1 MRREF
6 DSVDDSARLI
16 AQIQRAIA
24 QHTPLRIRGSDSKRF
39 LGRDVQGEEL
49 DTRSHRGIV
58 AYDPT
63 ELVITARAGTPLAE
77 LNTVL
82 DDENQMLP
90 CEPPLFGGRVSGLST
105 GLGTIGGAVASGLS
119 GPRRP
124 WAGSMRDF
132 VLGCRVITGDGDHLR
147 FGGEVMKNVAG
158 YDMSRLLA
166 GSFGSLGVLTEVSL
180 KVLPKPRARRSLAL
194 TLGAGDAL
202 RELSAWRK
210 AALPVSGACYID
222 GKLHVRVEGGN
233 GSVKSAVDRIGG
245 EENDC
250 TFWDALRDHRLP
262 FFNDV
267 ADARPLW
274 RLSLPNATPLM
285 PLPGDTL
292 LDWAGA
298 QRWLRSEAPAADI
311 RQLAHAAGGHAT
323 CFTPSPERE
332 PFQPIAASLLRYQQQ
347 LKRRLDPCGVLNP
360 GRLYAE
366 L

>member
-1 MRREF
+1 M
-6 DSVDDSARLI
+6 DDSARLI
-16 AQIQRAIA
+16 AQVQRAIA
-24 QHTPLRIRGSDSKRF
+24 QHAPLRIRGSDSKRF

-63 ELVITARAGTPLAE
+63 ELVITARAGTPLSE
-77 LNTVL
+77 LNAVL
-82 DDENQMLP
+82 DDANQMLP
-90 CEPPLFGGRVSGLST
+90 CEPPLFNGG
-105 GLGTIGGAVASGLS
+105 GTIGGAVASGLS

-147 FGGEVMKNVAG
+147 FGGQVMKNVAG
-158 YDMSRLLA
+158 YDMSRLLT

-180 KVLPKPRARRSLAL
+180 KVLPKPRERRSFRLAL
-194 TLGAGDAL
+194 GAAEAMQ
-202 RELSAWRK
+202 ELSAWRK
-210 AALPVSGACYID
+210 AALPVSGACHLD
-222 GKLHVRVEGGN
+222 GTLHVRIEGGS

-245 EENDC
+245 EEIDC
-250 TFWDALRDHRLP
+250 AFWDALRDHRLA
-262 FFNDV
+262 FFD
-267 ADARPLW
+267 DARPLW

-285 PLPGDTL
+285 PLPGDVL

-298 QRWLRSEAPAADI
+298 QRWLRSDASAAEI

-323 CFTPSPERE
+323 CFTPSPERD
-332 PFQPIAASLLRYQQQ
+332 PFQPLAAPLLRYQHQ
-347 LKRRLDPCGVLNP
+347 LKRRLDPGGVLNP
-360 GRLYAE
+360 GRLYAD

>member
-6 DSVDDSARLI
+6 DSMDDSARLV
-16 AQIQRAIA
+16 AQVQHAIA

-58 AYDPT
+58 TYDPT
-63 ELVITARAGTPLAE
+63 ELVITARAGTPLVE
-77 LNTVL
+77 LNAAL
-82 DDENQMLP
+82 DDADQMLP
-90 CEPPLFGGRVSGLST
+90 CEPPLFDGK
-105 GLGTIGGAVASGLS
+105 GTLGGAVATGLS

-147 FGGEVMKNVAG
+147 FGGQVMKNVAG

-180 KVLPKPRARRSLAL
+180 KVLPKPRERRSFAL
-194 TLGAGDAL
+194 TLGADEAL

-210 AALPVSGACYID
+210 AALPVSGACYVD
-222 GKLHVRVEGGN
+222 GRLYVRLEGGS

-245 EENDC
+245 DEIDC
-250 TFWDALRDHRLP
+250 AFWDALRDHRLP
-262 FFNDV
+262 FF
-267 ADARPLW
+267 ADTRPLW
-274 RLSLPNATPLM
+274 RVSLPNATPLM
-285 PLPGDTL
+285 QLPGDVL
-292 LDWAGA
+292 IDWAGA
-298 QRWLRSEAPAADI
+298 QRWVKSDASAAEI

-323 CFTPSPERE
+323 CFTPSSERE
-332 PFQPIAASLLRYQQQ
+332 PFQPLAAPLLRYQHQ
-347 LKRRLDPCGVLNP
+347 LKRRLDPNGVLNP
-360 GRLYAE
+360 GRLYAD

>member
-6 DSVDDSARLI
+6 DSMDDSARLI
-16 AQIQRAIA
+16 AQVQRAIA

-63 ELVITARAGTPLAE
+63 ELVITERAGTPLVE

-82 DDENQMLP
+82 DDADQMLP
-90 CEPPLFGGRVSGLST
+90 CEPPLFNST
-105 GLGTIGGAVASGLS
+105 GTIGGAVASGLS

-132 VLGCRVITGDGDHLR
+132 VLGCRVITADGDHLR
-147 FGGEVMKNVAG
+147 FGGQVMKNVAG

-180 KVLPKPRARRSLAL
+180 KVLPKPRERRTFAL
-194 TLGAGDAL
+194 TLGAEQAL
-202 RELSAWRK
+202 QELSAWRK
-210 AALPVSGACYID
+210 AALPVTGACYFD
-222 GKLHVRVEGGN
+222 GKLHVRLEGGS

-245 EENDC
+245 AEIDC
-250 TFWDALRDHRLP
+250 AFWDALRDHRLP
-262 FFNDV
+262 FFDNGTDT
-267 ADARPLW
+267 RPLW

-285 PLPGDTL
+285 PLPGDVL
-292 LDWAGA
+292 IDWAGA
-298 QRWLRSEAPAADI
+298 QRWLRSDAQAADI

-323 CFTPSPERE
+323 CFTPSLERE
-332 PFQPIAASLLRYQQQ
+332 PFHPLAAPLLRYQHQ
-347 LKRRLDPCGVLNP
+347 LKRRLDPSGVLNP
-360 GRLYAE
+360 GRLYAD

>member
-6 DSVDDSARLI
+6 DSMDDSARLI
-16 AQIQRAIA
+16 AQVQRAIA
-24 QHTPLRIRGSDSKRF
+24 QHTPLRIRGGDSKRF
-39 LGRDVQGEEL
+39 LGRDVQGDEL

-58 AYDPT
+58 TYDPT
-63 ELVITARAGTPLAE
+63 ELVITARAGTPLVE

-82 DDENQMLP
+82 DDANQMLP
-90 CEPPLFGGRVSGLST
+90 CEPPLFDNK
-105 GLGTIGGAVASGLS
+105 GTLGGAVASGLS

-147 FGGEVMKNVAG
+147 FGGQVMKNVAG

-180 KVLPKPRARRSLAL
+180 KVLPKPRERRSFAL
-194 TLGAGDAL
+194 TLSADDAM

-210 AALPVSGACYID
+210 AALPLSGACYID
-222 GKLHVRVEGGN
+222 GKLHVRLEGGS

-245 EENDC
+245 DEIDC
-250 TFWDALRDHRLP
+250 AFWDALRDHRLP
-262 FFNDV
+262 FF
-267 ADARPLW
+267 ADTRPLW

-285 PLPGDTL
+285 PLPGDVL
-292 LDWAGA
+292 IDWAGA
-298 QRWLRSEAPAADI
+298 QRWLKSDASATDI
-311 RQLAHAAGGHAT
+311 RQLAHTAGGHAT
-323 CFTPSPERE
+323 CFTPSRERE
-332 PFQPIAASLLRYQQQ
+332 PFQPLAAPLLRYQRQ
-347 LKRRLDPCGVLNP
+347 LKRRLDPNGVLNP
-360 GRLYAE
+360 GRLYAD

>member
-6 DSVDDSARLI
+6 DSMDDSERLV
-16 AQIQRAIA
+16 AQVQRAVA
-24 QHTPLRIRGSDSKRF
+24 DHTPLRIRGSDSKRF
-39 LGRDVQGEEL
+39 LGRAVEGNEL

-63 ELVITARAGTPLAE
+63 ELVITARAGTPLVE
-77 LNTVL
+77 LNAIL
-82 DDENQMLP
+82 DDANQMLP
-90 CEPPLFGGRVSGLST
+90 CEPPLFGGA
-105 GLGTIGGAVASGLS
+105 GTLGGAVASGLS

-124 WAGSMRDF
+124 WSGSMRDF

-147 FGGEVMKNVAG
+147 FGGQVMKNVAG

-166 GSFGSLGVLTEVSL
+166 GSFGSLGVLTEISL
-180 KVLPKPRARRSLAL
+180 KVLPKPRAQRSF
-194 TLGAGDAL
+194 TLELEDVEAL

-210 AALPVSGACYID
+210 ASLPVAGACHVD
-222 GKLHVRVEGGN
+222 GKLHVRLEGGS

-245 EENDC
+245 DEIDC
-250 TFWDALRDHRLP
+250 AFWDALRDHRLP
-262 FFNDV
+262 FF
-267 ADARPLW
+267 ADPRPLW

-285 PLPGDTL
+285 QLPGDVL

-298 QRWLRSEAPAADI
+298 QRWLKSDAPAAAI
-311 RQLAHAAGGHAT
+311 RQVAQAAGGHAT

-332 PFQPIAASLLRYQQQ
+332 PFQPLAAPLLRYQRQ
-347 LKRRLDPCGVLNP
+347 LKHRLDPAGVLNP
-360 GRLYAE
+360 GRLYAD

>member
-6 DSVDDSARLI
+6 DSMDDSARLV
-16 AQIQRAIA
+16 AQVQRAIA
-24 QHTPLRIRGSDSKRF
+24 KHTPLRIRGSDSKRF
-39 LGRDVQGEEL
+39 LGREVQGEEL

-63 ELVITARAGTPLAE
+63 ELVITARAGTPLVE
-77 LNTVL
+77 LNAVL
-82 DDENQMLP
+82 DDADQMLP
-90 CEPPLFGGRVSGLST
+90 CEPPLFDSK
-105 GLGTIGGAVASGLS
+105 GTLGGAVATGLS

-132 VLGCRVITGDGDHLR
+132 VLGCRVITGDGDQLR
-147 FGGEVMKNVAG
+147 FGGQVMKNVAG

-180 KVLPKPRARRSLAL
+180 KVLPKPRERRSFAL
-194 TLGAGDAL
+194 KLGADEAM

-210 AALPVSGACYID
+210 AALPVSGACYVD
-222 GKLHVRVEGGN
+222 GRLHVRLEGGS

-245 EENDC
+245 DEIDC
-250 TFWDALRDHRLP
+250 AFWDVLRDHQLP
-262 FFNDV
+262 FF

-285 PLPGDTL
+285 QLPGDAL

-298 QRWLRSEAPAADI
+298 QRWLKSDAAAAEI

-323 CFTPSPERE
+323 CFTPSPDRE
-332 PFQPIAASLLRYQQQ
+332 PFQPLAASLLRYQHQ
-347 LKRRLDPCGVLNP
+347 LKRRLDPSGVLNP
-360 GRLYAE
+360 GRLYAD

>member
-6 DSVDDSARLI
+6 DSMDDSARLV
-16 AQIQRAIA
+16 AQVQRAIA

-39 LGRDVQGEEL
+39 LGREVQGEEL

-63 ELVITARAGTPLAE
+63 ELVITARAGTPLVE
-77 LNTVL
+77 LNAVL
-82 DDENQMLP
+82 DDADQMLP
-90 CEPPLFGGRVSGLST
+90 CEPPLFDSK
-105 GLGTIGGAVASGLS
+105 GTLGGAVATGLS

-147 FGGEVMKNVAG
+147 FGGQVMKNVAG

-180 KVLPKPRARRSLAL
+180 KVLPKPRERRSFAL
-194 TLGAGDAL
+194 KLGADEAM

-210 AALPVSGACYID
+210 AALPVSGACYVD
-222 GKLHVRVEGGN
+222 DKLHVRLEGGS

-245 EENDC
+245 EEIDC
-250 TFWDALRDHRLP
+250 AFWDALRDHQLP
-262 FFNDV
+262 FF
-267 ADARPLW
+267 ADTRPLW

-285 PLPGDTL
+285 QLPGDAL

-298 QRWLRSEAPAADI
+298 QRWLKSDAAAAEI

-323 CFTPSPERE
+323 CFTPSPDRE
-332 PFQPIAASLLRYQQQ
+332 PFQPLAASLLRYQHQ
-347 LKRRLDPCGVLNP
+347 LKRRLDPSGVLNP
-360 GRLYAE
+360 GRLYAD

>member
-6 DSVDDSARLI
+6 DSMDDSARLI
-16 AQIQRAIA
+16 AQVQAAIA

-39 LGRDVQGEEL
+39 LGHDVQGEEL

-63 ELVITARAGTPLAE
+63 ELVITVRAGTPLVE
-77 LNTVL
+77 LNAVL
-82 DDENQMLP
+82 DDANQMLP
-90 CEPPLFGGRVSGLST
+90 CEPPLFDGE
-105 GLGTIGGAVASGLS
+105 GTTGGAVASGLS
-119 GPRRP
+119 GPSRP

-147 FGGEVMKNVAG
+147 FGGQVMKNVAG

-180 KVLPKPRARRSLAL
+180 KVLPRPRERRSFAL
-194 TLGAGDAL
+194 TLGVDDAM

-210 AALPVSGACYID
+210 AALPLSGACYID
-222 GKLHVRVEGGN
+222 GKLHVRLEGGS
-233 GSVKSAVDRIGG
+233 GSVKSAVERIGG
-245 EENDC
+245 EEIDC
-250 TFWDALRDHRLP
+250 AFWDALRDHQLP
-262 FFNDV
+262 FF
-267 ADARPLW
+267 ADPRPLW

-285 PLPGDTL
+285 PLPGDVL
-292 LDWAGA
+292 IDWAGA
-298 QRWLRSEAPAADI
+298 QRWLKSEAPTAEI

-323 CFTPSPERE
+323 CFTPSRERE
-332 PFQPIAASLLRYQQQ
+332 PFQPLAVPLLRYQRQ
-347 LKRRLDPCGVLNP
+347 LKHRLDPNGVLNP
-360 GRLYAE
+360 GRLYAD

>member
-6 DSVDDSARLI
+6 DSTDDSARLI
-16 AQIQRAIA
+16 AQVQRAIA
-24 QHTPLRIRGSDSKRF
+24 EHTPLRIRGSDSKRF

-49 DTRSHRGIV
+49 DTRTHRGIV

-63 ELVITARAGTPLAE
+63 ELVVTARAGTPLTE

-82 DDENQMLP
+82 DDANQMLP
-90 CEPPLFGGRVSGLST
+90 CEPPLFNGTGT

-147 FGGEVMKNVAG
+147 FGGQVMKNVAG

-180 KVLPKPRARRSLAL
+180 KVLPKPRERRTFAL
-194 TLGAGDAL
+194 TLGADEAML
-202 RELSAWRK
+202 ELSAWRK
-210 AALPVSGACYID
+210 AALPVTGACYFD
-222 GKLHVRVEGGN
+222 GRLHVRLEGGS

-245 EENDC
+245 EEIDC
-250 TFWDALRDHRLP
+250 AFWDALRDHRLP
-262 FFNDV
+262 FFDSHT
-267 ADARPLW
+267 DARPLW

-285 PLPGDTL
+285 PLPGNVL
-292 LDWAGA
+292 IDWAGA
-298 QRWLRSEAPAADI
+298 QRWLRSDAPAAEI

-332 PFQPIAASLLRYQQQ
+332 PFHALAAPLLRYQHQ
-347 LKRRLDPCGVLNP
+347 LKRRLDPSGVLNP
-360 GRLYAE
+360 GRLYAD

>member
-6 DSVDDSARLI
+6 DSMDDSARLV
-16 AQIQRAIA
+16 AQVQRAIA
-24 QHTPLRIRGSDSKRF
+24 RHTPLRIRGSDSKRF

-63 ELVITARAGTPLAE
+63 ELVITARAGTPLVE
-77 LNTVL
+77 LNAVL
-82 DDENQMLP
+82 EDAGQMLP
-90 CEPPLFGGRVSGLST
+90 CEPPLYGDT
-105 GLGTIGGAVASGLS
+105 GTVGGAVATGLS

-147 FGGEVMKNVAG
+147 FGGQVMKNVAG

-180 KVLPKPRARRSLAL
+180 KVLPKPRERRTFAL
-194 TLGAGDAL
+194 TLGADEAM

-210 AALPVSGACYID
+210 AALPVSGACYAG
-222 GKLHVRVEGGN
+222 GKLHVRLEGGS

-245 EENDC
+245 DEIDC
-250 TFWDALRDHRLP
+250 AFWDALRDHQLP
-262 FFNDV
+262 FFTG
-267 ADARPLW
+267 ARPLW

-285 PLPGDTL
+285 PLPGEVL
-292 LDWAGA
+292 IDWAGA
-298 QRWLRSEAPAADI
+298 QRWLRSDAPAAAI

-323 CFTPSPERE
+323 CFTPSAERE
-332 PFQPIAASLLRYQQQ
+332 PFQPLAAPLMRYQRQ
-347 LKRRLDPCGVLNP
+347 LKRRLDPNGVLNP
-360 GRLYAE
+360 GRLYAD